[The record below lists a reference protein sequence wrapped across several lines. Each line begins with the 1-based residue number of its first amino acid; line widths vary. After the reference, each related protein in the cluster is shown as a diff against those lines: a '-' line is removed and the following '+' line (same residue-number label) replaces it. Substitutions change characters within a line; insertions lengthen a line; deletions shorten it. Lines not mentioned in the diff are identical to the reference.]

1 MKKFMATM
9 VLAITAIS
17 MIAEATA
24 RPVGGKRSIGRQSQ
38 AVRQMQAPAPAPTPG
53 FQQRQPTAAPAAAGA
68 AGAAAAQA
76 KRPSMWKGILGG
88 ALLGLGLGALLSH
101 FGIGGA
107 LASVISAILMIG
119 LLALAVLFVVRM
131 FRRKDTP
138 ANPAFGGGY
147 TNPVP
152 VGAASPAAGSAAGAV
167 STPEIGSSLRQP
179 MGFQGQQP
187 GQSGGVSLGK
197 PGSASPSAAPAMH
210 NQWGV
215 PADFDQEAFLRHAK
229 ASFIRLQ
236 AAWDRGD
243 TNDLREFTT
252 PEVFAEL
259 KMQIQERNGA
269 SDFTDVVTIEGQL
282 LGIETTAT
290 DYLASVQFNGM
301 IRTAPSAPAE
311 PFVEV
316 WNMSKPRAG
325 QGGWVLAGIQQ
336 VA

>member
-1 MKKFMATM
+1 MKKFVATM
-9 VLAITAIS
+9 VLALTAVS

-24 RPVGGKRSIGRQSQ
+24 RPMGGKRSIGRQSQ
-38 AVRQMQAPAPAPTPG
+38 PVKQMQAPAPAPTPG
-53 FQQRQPTAAPAAAGA
+53 MQPQRAPAAAPAAAGA

-107 LASVISAILMIG
+107 LASAISAILMIG
-119 LLALAVLFVVRM
+119 LLALAVLFIVRM

-152 VGAASPAAGSAAGAV
+152 AGASPNPAAGTVA
-167 STPEIGSSLRQP
+167 TPEIGSGLRQP
-179 MGFQGQQP
+179 AGFQS
-187 GQSGGVSLGK
+187 QSQFGGVSLGK
-197 PGSASPSAAPAMH
+197 PDAAVPAAH
-210 NQWGV
+210 QQWGV
-215 PADFDQEAFLRHAK
+215 PADFDQDAFLRHAK
-229 ASFIRLQ
+229 ASFIRMQ

-243 TNDLREFTT
+243 TNDLREFTS

-269 SDFTDVVTIEGQL
+269 TDFTDVVTIDGQL

-301 IRTAPSAPAE
+301 IRTAPNAPAE

-316 WNMSKPRAG
+316 WNMSKPLSG

-336 VA
+336 LA